1 MSFFDFSE
9 SVRRAQNEAS
19 DKATRLSAKTTV
31 HIAEFPGAVRRAGFR
46 LLSDEGFAPGAHDLV
61 IGAAPWSDFDLE
73 VLERLV
79 SAVRGRT
86 VRVIVFDIDGL
97 SYAEM
102 VRLLPGMRRF
112 TQTPV
117 VLQYRDAELAYFG
130 EGRAADLWLQ
140 QF

>member
-1 MSFFDFSE
+1 MAFFDFSE
-9 SVRRAQNEAS
+9 SVRRAQNQAEDEA
-19 DKATRLSAKTTV
+19 TLLSAKTTV
-31 HIAEFPGAVRRAGFR
+31 HSAEFPRAVMRAGFE
-46 LLSDEGFAPGAHDLV
+46 LLSVEGFAPGTHDLI

-140 QF
+140 QI

>member
-9 SVRRAQNEAS
+9 RVRRAQNQAPDE
-19 DKATRLSAKTTV
+19 ATRLSAKTTV
-31 HIAEFPGAVRRAGFR
+31 HRAEFPKAVRRAGFEM
-46 LLSDEGFAPGAHDLV
+46 LGEGFAPGTHDLI

-73 VLERLV
+73 VLQRLV

-102 VRLLPGMRRF
+102 VRLLPGIRRF
-112 TQTPV
+112 IQTPV
-117 VLQYRDAELAYFG
+117 VLQYRDAELTYLG

>member
-1 MSFFDFSE
+1 
-9 SVRRAQNEAS
+9 
-19 DKATRLSAKTTV
+19 V
-31 HIAEFPGAVRRAGFR
+31 HCAEFPRAVRRAGFE
-46 LLSDEGFAPGAHDLV
+46 LLNHGGFAPGTHDLI

-79 SAVRGRT
+79 SAVRART

-97 SYAEM
+97 SYPEM

-140 QF
+140 QI

>member
-9 SVRRAQNEAS
+9 SVRRAQNEAP
-19 DKATRLSAKTTV
+19 DRATLLSARTTV
-31 HIAEFPGAVRRAGFR
+31 HTAEFPRAVRRAGFR
-46 LLSDEGFAPGAHDLV
+46 LLIDEGFNPGTHDLV

-86 VRVIVFDIDGL
+86 VRVIVFNIDEL

-102 VRLLPGMRRF
+102 VHLLPGMRRF
-112 TQTPV
+112 TQNPV
-117 VLQYRDAELAYFG
+117 VLQYRDCELAYFG